1 MRRDSRPGQAS
12 CCRLVTKRTKFNLH
26 FAFMPPFQIGEKQL
40 GQEVLPSA
48 RWNLL
53 RRDTRERSRWIRL
66 ERVSIRPWSP
76 STLECFSP
84 LSHLGSSS
92 STHASA
98 CQSAAQP
105 IEGVVARHT
114 VSQPE
119 KLVEEVVLGLEAKTV
134 TSTAVRPKLGCPP
147 DRRKTA
153 EGKWT
158 TSRSVLP
165 N

>member
-26 FAFMPPFQIGEKQL
+26 FAFMPPFQIGEEQI
-40 GQEVLPSA
+40 GQEVVLPSA

-53 RRDTRERSRWIRL
+53 RSDTRERSRCIRL

-84 LSHLGSSS
+84 LSHLASSS
-92 STHASA
+92 SRQASA
-98 CQSAAQP
+98 C
-105 IEGVVARHT
+105 
-114 VSQPE
+114 
-119 KLVEEVVLGLEAKTV
+119 VLGPGAKTV

-153 EGKWT
+153 EG
-158 TSRSVLP
+158 
-165 N
+165 